1 MASVPEIAQAA
12 DVVRLRVRRRAELDP
27 DAVCRALAEPS
38 WLGQPVDE
46 PEAPSAGRR
55 YLTDLILPLPPDGR
69 RLSLRKAALVDV
81 GPFTPLPNGG
91 CEIEIAWRSAT
102 LAPLFPVFAGQLVV
116 APDGLTLDGRYAPPG
131 GAIGRAA
138 DRMLLHTA
146 ANGTA
151 RWFLG
156 HLLDAVAGDGPSEV

>member
-1 MASVPEIAQAA
+1 MASVPETAQAA

-27 DAVCRALAEPS
+27 AAVCRALAEPS

-46 PEAPSAGRR
+46 AEAPSGGRR
-55 YLTDLILPLPPDGR
+55 YLTDLVLPLPPDGR

-81 GPFTPLPNGG
+81 GPFTSLPNGG

-116 APDGLTLDGRYAPPG
+116 ARDGLTLDGRYAPPG

-156 HLLDAVAGDGPSEV
+156 HLLDAVSGDAPSEV